1 MNRFSVRSMRGHSIQ
16 TIFRHSPIIFAK
28 YILGKKHFAVKVLL
42 LAALIVGCVLLFPG
56 SEFTRYTEYKV
67 GTISP
72 DEVRAPLTFPV
83 YKSKEQLAD
92 ERKEAENL
100 IAPLFDKNPS
110 IAQVQIANLD
120 ELIGYIRQLRLSP
133 KPFEYTDVEGKKQ
146 NYIPPSYDS
155 LKNTINKRF
164 GFNILEER
172 WHFLINRDPGG
183 NESFA
188 GVQKDSSHTLR
199 RVAIGKTMTHA
210 QFSEFSRDLLSILSD
225 QYALGIMDVE
235 KNNFKSPI
243 SPINIRL
250 GKQET
255 TEFVKNLND
264 IEEARYRIQDLLK
277 NYYYDPKLINAG
289 YEILTRFLVPNVLSN
304 SDETKRRKKEAS
316 NSVPQTYGFVL
327 AGDIIVRKNETITP
341 KIHQQLVSLEST
353 WAEKRNMEGGVGL
366 ILPYI
371 GRGLLVF
378 SLLFFLLSYIYLNR
392 PDILNSVRKLALL
405 VSIIL
410 IEIGFYYIFIHILNF
425 PVYVIPIVLSS
436 VLLTVLFDV
445 RLGLIAT
452 VSIGFLIGAMQGYEY
467 TTAIVLVFVGTIACV
482 TAVNF
487 SRRSHIFT
495 SLLWVSLAYAFI
507 LVTMSFVKY
516 SEFSEAL
523 THQLPYAVASGIF
536 SMLVAFGCLVLF
548 ESLFDVCTTFTLLE
562 LSDSN
567 HPLQQQLAIKAP
579 GTYHH
584 SIIVGNLAKT
594 AAEAIDANA
603 LLARVG
609 ALYHDIGKMDMPEY
623 FVENQT
629 AGQNKH
635 DSIAPKM
642 SALILASHIKVGL
655 ELAEKNKLPKLI
667 RSYIPEHHGNQLMSY
682 FYHKALETKLPDETI
697 AEADYRYPG
706 PKPKTKESGI
716 IMLADGVEAAT
727 HSIKEPTAGKIRAMV
742 RSIIET
748 RLQDGE
754 LNECDLTIGDLKKIE
769 EAFMP
774 ILLSIYHV
782 RVEYPGQDQIMPITD
797 AHPEFME

>member
-1 MNRFSVRSMRGHSIQ
+1 MRDFRRHSIQ

-28 YILGKKHFAVKVLL
+28 YILGKKHFALKILL
-42 LAALIVGCVLLFPG
+42 LSTLIIGCVLLFPG

-83 YKSKEQLAD
+83 YKSKEQLED

-100 IAPLFDKNPS
+100 IAPLFDKNPNIS
-110 IAQVQIANLD
+110 QLQIANLD
-120 ELIGYIRQLRLSP
+120 ELIGYFRQLRASP

-146 NYIPPSYDS
+146 TYIPQTFDS
-155 LKNTINKRF
+155 LKNAISKKF
-164 GFNILEER
+164 GFNILEDR
-172 WHFLINRDPGG
+172 WQFLITRDPGG
-183 NESFA
+183 TDNSSVIGKKDTTRSLRKA
-188 GVQKDSSHTLR
+188 GL
-199 RVAIGKTMTHA
+199 GKTMTGK
-210 QFSEFSRDLLSILSD
+210 QFQEFANDLSAILAD
-225 QYALGIMDVE
+225 QYVLGILDVE

-243 SPINIRL
+243 SPITVRS

-255 TEFVKNLND
+255 TEFVKNIND
-264 IEEARYRIQDLLK
+264 LEEARYRIQDLLK
-277 NYYYDPKLINAG
+277 NYYTEPKLINAG
-289 YEILTRFLVPNVLSN
+289 YEILTRFLTPNVVSN
-304 SDETKRRKKEAS
+304 PEETKRRKKEAS

-327 AGDIIVRKNETITP
+327 AGDVIVRKNETITP
-341 KIHQQLVSLEST
+341 KIHQQLLSLEST
-353 WAEKRNMEGGVGL
+353 WAEKRNMEGGVGI

-594 AAEAIDANA
+594 AAEAIEANS

-623 FVENQT
+623 FVENQI

-635 DSIAPKM
+635 ETIAPKM
-642 SALILASHIKVGL
+642 SALILASHIKVGM

-682 FYHKALETKLPDETI
+682 FYHKALEMKLPDEVI
-697 AEADYRYPG
+697 AESDFRYPG
-706 PKPKTKESGI
+706 PKPRTKESGI

-727 HSIKEPTAGKIRAMV
+727 HSIKEPTAAKIRAMV
-742 RSIIET
+742 RSIIES

-769 EAFMP
+769 EAFIP
-774 ILLSIYHV
+774 ILLGIYHV
-782 RVEYPGQDQIMPITD
+782 RIEYPGQNQVVATETT
-797 AHPEFME
+797 ATELTS

>member
-1 MNRFSVRSMRGHSIQ
+1 MKNIRQNSFQ
-16 TIFRHSPIIFAK
+16 TIFKHSPIIFAK

-42 LAALIVGCVLLFPG
+42 LFTLIIGCVLLFPG

-83 YKSKEQLAD
+83 YKSKEQLET

-100 IAPLFDKNPS
+100 IAPLFDKNS
-110 IAQVQIANLD
+110 SVAQVQSASLD
-120 ELIGYIRQLRLSP
+120 ELLGYINQLRMSP

-164 GFNILEER
+164 GFNVLEDR
-172 WHFLINRDPGG
+172 WQLLINRDA
-183 NESFA
+183 NSSETYS
-188 GVQKDSSHTLR
+188 KSKRDSTRRLRKVTLGKSMSHEQF
-199 RVAIGKTMTHA
+199 ME
-210 QFSEFSRDLLSILSD
+210 FSEDLSSILSD
-225 QYALGIMDVE
+225 QFALGIMDIE

-243 SPINIRL
+243 SPINIRT
-250 GKQET
+250 GKQES
-255 TEFVKNLND
+255 TEFVKNVND
-264 IEEARYRIQDLLK
+264 MEEARYRIQDLLK
-277 NYYYDPKLINAG
+277 TYYADPKLINAG
-289 YEILTRFLVPNVLSN
+289 YEILTHFLVPNVISN
-304 SDETKRRKKEAS
+304 AEETKLRKKEAS

-341 KIHQQLVSLEST
+341 KIHQQLISLEAT
-353 WAEKRNMEGGVGL
+353 WAEKINMEGGVGL
-366 ILPYI
+366 ILPYV

-594 AAEAIDANA
+594 AAEAIDANS

-623 FVENQT
+623 FVENQM

-635 DSIAPKM
+635 ETIAPKM

-667 RSYIPEHHGNQLMSY
+667 RSYIPEHHGNQLMGY
-682 FYHKALETKLPDETI
+682 FYHKAMETKLQDEVVS
-697 AEADYRYPG
+697 EEDFRYPG

-727 HSIKEPTAGKIRAMV
+727 HSIKEPSAAKIRAMV
-742 RSIIET
+742 RSIIEN

-754 LNECDLTIGDLKKIE
+754 LNECELTIGDLKKIE

-774 ILLSIYHV
+774 ILLGIYHV
-782 RVEYPGQDQIMPITD
+782 RVEYPGQDQIVPISKSEPQLT
-797 AHPEFME
+797 E